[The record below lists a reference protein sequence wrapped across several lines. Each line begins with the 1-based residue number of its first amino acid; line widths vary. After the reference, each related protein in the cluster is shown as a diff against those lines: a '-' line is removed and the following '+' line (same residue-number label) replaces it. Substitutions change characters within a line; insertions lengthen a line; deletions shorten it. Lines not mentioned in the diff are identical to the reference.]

1 MASETNRGESL
12 NPVSEHLP
20 VENMV
25 YANQQHYYD
34 AISASS
40 AAGQSGPFIDF
51 MLGEIQ
57 KTLETHKGEPLQEV
71 PNKVH
76 DKVHDKVPN
85 KLLEAFRDMPEA
97 AWNIYEILNDD
108 GSLTCL
114 ELAAQIGVSERMVRK
129 YISLLKANGLIVR
142 IGSNKTGYWKT
153 KR

>member
-1 MASETNRGESL
+1 M
-12 NPVSEHLP
+12 NPYRKFL
-20 VENMV
+20 
-25 YANQQHYYD
+25 
-34 AISASS
+34 IK
-40 AAGQSGPFIDF
+40 FTIKF
-51 MLGEIQ
+51 LI
-57 KTLETHKGEPLQEV
+57 KFL
-71 PNKVH
+71 
-76 DKVHDKVPN
+76 

-114 ELAAQIGVSERMVRK
+114 ELAAQIGVSERMARK